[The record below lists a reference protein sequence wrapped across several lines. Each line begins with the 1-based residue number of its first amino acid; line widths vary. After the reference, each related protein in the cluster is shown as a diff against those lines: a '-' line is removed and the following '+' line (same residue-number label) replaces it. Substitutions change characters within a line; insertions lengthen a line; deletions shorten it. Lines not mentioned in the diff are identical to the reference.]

1 MPTSYRV
8 TKKVTAT
15 PVDRQPLLTSHGRE
29 QHELVII
36 SGMSGA
42 GKASALK
49 TFEDLGYYCVD
60 NLPVGLISNFADLV
74 LDSAEIL
81 RAALVVDIR
90 EGARLDKLPQV
101 LASLRRLLKTTVI
114 FLEAEED
121 ALVRRYSETR
131 RPHPLGR
138 QRSVKASL
146 ASERRRLQ
154 PLKALADV
162 VIDTT
167 KFNVHELRTSLTER
181 FQTGNRDKNI
191 LISCVSFGYRE
202 GVPDDADLVVDTTKF
217 NVHELRALL
226 TERFHAGNRDKNILI
241 SCVSFGYREGVPE
254 DADLVFDVRFLPNP
268 HFIPK
273 FRPHTGQHPEVAKY
287 IRSFPQTKEFI
298 RRISELLVYL
308 IPHYIV
314 EGKSYLTIA
323 FGCTGGKHRSVM
335 IAEDVQKRL
344 VKAGYNVKVVHR
356 DSPVAT

>member
-1 MPTSYRV
+1 M
-8 TKKVTAT
+8 
-15 PVDRQPLLTSHGRE
+15 QPAAPRSGRD

-42 GKASALK
+42 GKASALN

-60 NLPVGLISNFADLV
+60 NLPVGLISNFAELV
-74 LDSAEIL
+74 LDSAEIQ

-90 EGARLDKLPQV
+90 EGARLDKLPQI
-101 LASLRRLLKTTVI
+101 LASLRRMLKTTVL
-114 FLEAEED
+114 FLEADED

-138 QRSVKASL
+138 HISVKASL
-146 ASERRRLQ
+146 GAERRRLQ
-154 PLKALADV
+154 PVRALADV
-162 VIDTT
+162 VLDTT
-167 KFNVHELRTSLTER
+167 KFNVHELRASLTER
-181 FQTGNRDKNI
+181 FQAGNKDKNI
-191 LISCVSFGYRE
+191 LISCVSFGYRQ
-202 GVPDDADLVVDTTKF
+202 
-217 NVHELRALL
+217 
-226 TERFHAGNRDKNILI
+226 
-241 SCVSFGYREGVPE
+241 GVPE

-273 FRPHTGQHPEVAKY
+273 FRAHTGQHPEVAKY
-287 IRSFPQTKEFI
+287 IRSFAQTREFI

-308 IPHYIV
+308 IPHYIR

-335 IAEDVQKRL
+335 IAEEVQKRL
-344 VKAGYNVKVVHR
+344 AKAGYGVKVVHR